1 MQKKKTYS
9 KRVHNRQVKIYM
21 PYMNEIA
28 NFSAFKNPGLL
39 FGFLLAT
46 YKALSGRVVAVL

>member
-1 MQKKKTYS
+1 MQKKKSYS
-9 KRVHNRQVKIYM
+9 KCVHNSQVKIYM

-39 FGFLLAT
+39 FGLLLAT